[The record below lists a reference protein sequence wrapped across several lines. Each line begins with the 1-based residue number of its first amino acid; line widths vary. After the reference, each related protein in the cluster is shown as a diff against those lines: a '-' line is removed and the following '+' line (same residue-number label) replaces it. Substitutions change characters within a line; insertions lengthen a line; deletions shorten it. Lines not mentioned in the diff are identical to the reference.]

1 MTGFGGRSPR
11 TDLGRLA
18 ALVALVHEWRRFPF
32 VDPEIP
38 AQLLPPNWIGYR
50 AKAFFD
56 DRHARWSPGATAA
69 FAAMEADSEA

>member
-1 MTGFGGRSPR
+1 
-11 TDLGRLA
+11 
-18 ALVALVHEWRRFPF
+18 VATVPF

-69 FAAMEADSEA
+69 FARMEADSET